1 MVAFYLGPFPFTL
14 RIDVFAMKSRTTRLL
29 VCFSAYLICLGIALP
44 VSAQIVARVGDTA
57 ISLDE
62 FERRARS
69 LRESGY
75 QHIEIVDD
83 AARRELLDG
92 VIAQELIVLE
102 GYRQGVD
109 QDPIVGADLA
119 RHERRALMNAL
130 YDTQALLGD
139 YTSTEA
145 EQRAY
150 YHENKFD
157 IEVNSRH
164 IVCATE
170 QDALT
175 VIKELNAGG
184 AFDSLLAIYTLPDV
198 LRRFGPSGW
207 VGWFRVGSL
216 YDEVIEP
223 MTELTV
229 GHFSP
234 EPVQTDR
241 GYHVFLL
248 ESRRPV
254 PFESSIDFA
263 RDKLRTQQRAN
274 DMESYVNS
282 LRQRYEVTIDEQGLD
297 SLSRVRSGV
306 DSFAG
311 LQPLVTW
318 KGGRLSVADYMVIV
332 RAGRARHP
340 ANEKPGMLARGVDN
354 HAGQHV
360 MMVEARRLGL
370 DHEPDVRVKFEGRR
384 RELFAKWLFIQETR
398 RRVQADTSAA
408 NVRQFYEENLDLYTR
423 DDGQVTELSVVEAS
437 IRGSMLRHAETR
449 AMDEFLGELREQYT
463 DRIFIDESVLKH
475 TFLQAT
481 EPESAN

>member
-1 MVAFYLGPFPFTL
+1 MEFRP
-14 RIDVFAMKSRTTRLL
+14 TRLL
-29 VCFSAYLICLGIALP
+29 ACFGTYFICLGMTLP
-44 VSAQIVARVGDTA
+44 ASAQIVARVGDTE

-75 QHIEIVDD
+75 QHLQAVDD

-109 QDPIVGADLA
+109 QDPVVGADLA
-119 RHERRALMNAL
+119 RHERRALMTAL
-130 YDTQALLGD
+130 YDTQALHGD
-139 YTSTEA
+139 YTSTEE

-150 YHENKFD
+150 YHEHRFD
-157 IEVNSRH
+157 EEVDSRH
-164 IVCATE
+164 IVCASE
-170 QDALT
+170 QEGRT
-175 VIKELNAGG
+175 VIKELNAG
-184 AFDSLLAIYTLPDV
+184 ASFDSLLAIYTLPDV
-198 LRRFGPSGW
+198 RRRFGPSGR

-223 MTELTV
+223 MSELAV
-229 GHFSP
+229 GQFCP
-234 EPVQTDR
+234 EPVQTSL

-254 PFESSIDFA
+254 PFESSGEFV
-263 RDKLRTQQRAN
+263 REKLRVQQRAN

-282 LRQRYEVTIDEQGLD
+282 LRERYEVTIDAQGLEA
-297 SLSRVRSGV
+297 LSHIRSGV
-306 DSFAG
+306 DTYAG
-311 LQPLVTW
+311 HQPLVTW
-318 KGGRLSVADYMVIV
+318 QGGRLSVADYMEIV
-332 RAGRARHP
+332 RARRARHP
-340 ANEKPGMLARGVDN
+340 ANEKPGMLAKGVDN

-398 RRVQADTSAA
+398 RRVEADTSAA

-463 DRIFIDESVLKH
+463 DQIYIDENALKR
-475 TFLQAT
+475 TFFQVSDW
-481 EPESAN
+481 ESAN